1 MNPRENESMTLLVLL
16 HLAFQEIVL
25 MLAIFMLNSIL

>member
-1 MNPRENESMTLLVLL
+1 MNPRENELMTLLVLL

-25 MLAIFMLNSIL
+25 MLATNDYIHA